1 MQEQGNVT
9 QMLLDWS
16 RGDQKAL
23 DRLMPLIFDQLRR
36 QAGVYL
42 RQERRN
48 HTLQP
53 TALVNE
59 VYLKM
64 VDQERIQWQDRAH
77 FYAVAARFM
86 RRILVDHA
94 RAVRAEKRGSGA
106 EHVTFDEARDVLQGP
121 SSVDVLALDTAL
133 NGLAELDERQAKVVE
148 LRFFGGLSVEETAA
162 VLDVGRATVNRDWR
176 NARAWLLRE
185 LKRAG

>member
-1 MQEQGNVT
+1 MSEPGDVT

-16 RGDQKAL
+16 GGDSEAL
-23 DRLMPLIFDQLRR
+23 GRLMPLIFEQLRR
-36 QAGVYL
+36 QAGAYL
-42 RQERRN
+42 RRERQG

-94 RAVRAEKRGSGA
+94 RAVRAEKRGSGV
-106 EHVTFDEARDVLQGP
+106 EHVTFDEERDMLEGQ
-121 SSVDVLALDTAL
+121 STVDVLALDSAL
-133 NGLAELDERQAKVVE
+133 DGLAKLDERQAKVVE
-148 LRFFGGLSVEETAA
+148 LRFFGGLSVEETAS
-162 VLDVGRATVNRDWR
+162 VLDVARATVNRDWR

-185 LKRAG
+185 LKHAE